1 MLVDRRLI
9 TYFDFGF
16 LFMVLLFSMIGVG
29 AIYSASHSAGGAPS
43 TLYLKQL
50 YWIGLGLAA
59 LLMTISIHY
68 RTIQR
73 YAYLIYAVSIVLLIV
88 VAITG
93 KEGMGAQRWIAVG
106 PLNLQP
112 SEFVKIALILVLA
125 RYISDVQERGGFTI
139 GRYLNMGLLIGIPLV
154 LIVRQPD
161 LGTTLMLLMISLT
174 LVFISGMPIKP
185 FVYAGITSLGTVP
198 FLWRFLKEYQKQ
210 RILVFLKPDLD
221 PSGSG
226 YHIIQSKIAIGS
238 GGVFGKG
245 IMQGTQSQLR
255 FLPEQH
261 TDFIF
266 SVIAEETGF
275 IGTLILILLFAYFI
289 FRGIDIALKAQDDFS
304 TLVVAGITTMI
315 ACYIFVNIGMTS
327 GLFPVVGIPLPFIS
341 YGGSSLITLFIST
354 GLILNVRMRRF
365 QGG

>member
-1 MLVDRRLI
+1 MLDRRLI
-9 TYFDFGF
+9 THFDFGF
-16 LFMVLLFSMIGVG
+16 LFMILLFSLIGVG
-29 AIYSASHSAGGAPS
+29 AIYSASHFAGSTPS

-50 YWIGLGLAA
+50 YWIGLGFIA
-59 LLMTISIHY
+59 LLVTISIHY
-68 RTIQR
+68 RTLQR
-73 YAYLIYAVSIVLLIV
+73 YAYLIYTVSIVLLII
-88 VAITG
+88 VAIKGKTG
-93 KEGMGAQRWIAVG
+93 LGAQRWLDFG
-106 PLNLQP
+106 PISLQP
-112 SEFVKIALILVLA
+112 SELAKIALILALA
-125 RYISDVQERGGFTI
+125 RYVSDVRGRGGFTA
-139 GRYLNMGLLIGIPLV
+139 GRYMNMGILIAVPLF

-161 LGTTLMLLMISLT
+161 LGTTLMLMMIALT
-174 LVFISGMPIKP
+174 LIFISGVPIRP
-185 FVYAGITSLGTVP
+185 LVYSGVAALAAAP
-198 FLWRFLKEYQKQ
+198 FLWRFLKAYQKQ
-210 RILVFLKPDLD
+210 RILVFLRPEQD

-238 GGVFGKG
+238 GGLFGKG
-245 IMQGTQSQLR
+245 VLEGTQSQLR

-289 FRGIDIALKAQDDFS
+289 FRGIDIALKAHDDFS
-304 TLVVAGITTMI
+304 TLTVAGVTTMI
-315 ACYIFVNIGMTS
+315 AFYIFVNMGMTS

-341 YGGSSLITLFIST
+341 YGGSSLMTLFIGT

>member
-1 MLVDRRLI
+1 MLDRRLI

-16 LFMVLLFSMIGVG
+16 LFIIFLLSLIGVG
-29 AIYSASHSAGGAPS
+29 AIYSASHFAGSPPSA
-43 TLYLKQL
+43 LYLRQF
-50 YWIGLGLAA
+50 YWIGIGTLA
-59 LLMTISIHY
+59 LLVTVSIHY
-68 RTIQR
+68 QTIQR
-73 YAYLIYAVSIVLLIV
+73 YAYPIYTISVVLLII
-88 VAITG
+88 VAFRG
-93 KEGMGAQRWIAVG
+93 RVGMGAKRWIELG
-106 PLNLQP
+106 PLTLQP
-112 SEFVKIALILVLA
+112 SEFAKISLILVLS
-125 RYISDVQERGGFTI
+125 RYIADVKERGGFTA
-139 GRYLNMGLLIGIPLV
+139 GRYTTMAFLIFLPLV

-161 LGTTLMLLMISLT
+161 LGTTLMLLLISLT
-174 LVFISGMPIKP
+174 LLFVSGIPIRP
-185 FVYAGITSLGTVP
+185 FVYTGIGSLMAAP
-198 FLWRFLKEYQKQ
+198 FLWRFLKDYQQK

-238 GGVFGKG
+238 GGLFGKG
-245 IMQGTQSQLR
+245 ILQGTQSQLR

-275 IGTLILILLFAYFI
+275 IGALILILIFGYFI
-289 FRGIDIALKAQDDFS
+289 FRGIDIALKANDDFGML
-304 TLVVAGITTMI
+304 TVAGVTAMI
-315 ACYIFVNIGMTS
+315 AYYIFVNIGMTS

-341 YGGSSLITLFIST
+341 YGGSSLLTLFIGT